1 MHLTNVKGST
11 WVLEGPQLVGL
22 YVIDGKTCVLLDP
35 GSGKLRPAVE
45 QAVLKA
51 GLTPVGVI
59 GTHMHYD
66 HQESAQYFRKTYGAK
81 TCLPQLEADIVRCE
95 QSLKN
100 HLFNFTMGLV
110 RENPRLQ
117 ALIGPIDRVIAFGE
131 EEIDF
136 CGVKFGIV
144 RTPGHSPDHI
154 CVITPDNVC
163 FAGDALMTGDVL
175 EGAMVPFVFDMADDL
190 ASKERMAALSCDAY
204 IFCHKDVVY
213 GSVRDLA
220 EKNRRHILGQL
231 AACRDLVTG
240 PMTYSGFYAAVVTQM
255 NLSVGHPIR
264 AQHLERYI
272 RPYLEY
278 LVDTGELELIE
289 LNGAPAVQP
298 GKGRHP

>member
-1 MHLTNVKGST
+1 
-11 WVLEGPQLVGL
+11 
-22 YVIDGKTCVLLDP
+22 
-35 GSGKLRPAVE
+35 
-45 QAVLKA
+45 
-51 GLTPVGVI
+51 
-59 GTHMHYD
+59 
-66 HQESAQYFRKTYGAK
+66 
-81 TCLPQLEADIVRCE
+81 
-95 QSLKN
+95 
-100 HLFNFTMGLV
+100 
-110 RENPRLQ
+110 
-117 ALIGPIDRVIAFGE
+117 
-131 EEIDF
+131 
-136 CGVKFGIV
+136 
-144 RTPGHSPDHI
+144 
-154 CVITPDNVC
+154 
-163 FAGDALMTGDVL
+163 
-175 EGAMVPFVFDMADDL
+175 MADDL

-204 IFCHKDVVY
+204 IFCHKGVVY